1 MATKN
6 AGKRREFEAL
16 FAGTPIELATYDTYR
31 DVVEGERDY
40 AENAALKAR
49 ALREQLEAG
58 GLRAA
63 VLADDSGL
71 EVAALD
77 GRPGVVTA
85 YYGGADL
92 TWHERRRSVLDE
104 LAEARTDD
112 RRARFVCALHFIA
125 EDGSELAVMGDVAGE
140 IARAERGAGGFSF
153 DPIFWYPPAQR
164 TFAELSA
171 EEKNRVSHRR
181 VAVARLLAAPAFG
194 IG

>member
-1 MATKN
+1 M
-6 AGKRREFEAL
+6 
-16 FAGTPIELATYDTYR
+16 
-31 DVVEGERDY
+31 VEGERDY

-49 ALREQLEAG
+49 ALREQLEAA

-71 EVAALD
+71 EIAALE

-92 TWHERRRSVLDE
+92 SWHERRMYVLAE
-104 LAEARTDD
+104 LAAAHTGD

-125 EDGSELAVMGDVAGE
+125 EDGEEFALRGEVAGE
-140 IARAERGAGGFSF
+140 IATEERGAGGFSF

-171 EEKNRVSHRR
+171 EEKNAVSHRR
-181 VAVARLLAAPAFG
+181 VAVARLLAARDPDLG
-194 IG
+194 RRNSSGCSPKRKTGS